1 MKISKNYKK
10 ITLSLELLKENNL
23 DRSELIVGLKFG
35 IIVNIMVLLILSMMM
50 VFVVFDYLD
59 SSNRWKEIRKE
70 FETVKEYYN
79 THGIEYKKVF
89 EESWFIEGE

>member
-35 IIVNIMVLLILSMMM
+35 IIVNIMVLLMLSVTM
-50 VFVVFDYLD
+50 VFVVFDYLE

-79 THGIEYKKVF
+79 THGIEYKRF
-89 EESWFIEGE
+89 